1 MKTALLLLALPLF
14 TSCLTVKE
22 QTQSFSSIGS
32 QGLIPITTLLSS
44 ESKNLDDNND
54 KEIESSSKLSKVIER
69 P

>member
-44 ESKNLDDNND
+44 ESKNLDDSND